1 MYHIK
6 GRSHEKCSLP
16 GAVILPHVTVYN
28 QCLKRMSPS
37 EMQTPD
43 IVYLLF
49 ACLYKKCYLLW
60 VHIIEP
66 YPIIRIALP
75 NHSDSLFKFINKDY
89 KKDVVTI

>member
-16 GAVILPHVTVYN
+16 GAVILSHVTVYDR
-28 QCLKRMSPS
+28 CLKGMSPLG
-37 EMQTPD
+37 MQTPD

-60 VHIIEP
+60 VHINAI
-66 YPIIRIALP
+66 PINFIRHTHKLHMAFP
-75 NHSDSLFKFINKDY
+75 
-89 KKDVVTI
+89 